1 MSISKKAFF
10 LSEAYKLNGLTGFL
24 DTLWNGIRFKN
35 CKRLIL
41 VALSKPKPIEKAIIA
56 SKNHDFHFATTEELK
71 GMRAIPEYQIA
82 DIDIERVEK
91 NISRC
96 LVQWDGDK
104 LTGYAWVW
112 VSKLAYIDDG
122 VYLTLPKD
130 AIYNYKALTLP
141 DYRGFAF
148 QGLRHLKLL
157 EMLKD
162 EGVNRLFGFVDHFNI
177 RSLHGVKKSGYK
189 RVGELVIRKRK
200 SQVTS
205 KLKLQSDFWPGLP
218 VDNTSH

>member
-1 MSISKKAFF
+1 MSLSKKVFF
-10 LSEAYKLNGLTGFL
+10 LSEAYKLHGLPGFIR
-24 DTLWNGIRFKN
+24 TLAAGIRYKN

-41 VALSKPKPIEKAIIA
+41 VALSNPRRIEKAITA
-56 SKNHDFHFATTEELK
+56 SKNHDFHFATPNELREMK
-71 GMRAIPEYQIA
+71 EIDEYQIA

-91 NISRC
+91 DIARC

-122 VYLTLPKD
+122 VYLTLPDD

-141 DYRGFAF
+141 EYRGLAF

-157 EMLKD
+157 ELLKG

-177 RSLHGVKKSGYK
+177 RSLQGVKKSGYSP
-189 RVGELVIRKRK
+189 VGELVIRKTNN
-200 SQVTS
+200 QVTS
-205 KLKLQSDFWPGLP
+205 KLKLQTDFWPGKP
-218 VDNTSH
+218 I